1 MPSFNLTAASG
12 AASLTDA
19 VPINDGIS
27 VNVSGTFVGT
37 VQFQRATTPGGT
49 FTPIAADN
57 FGTLLQFTGASGDV
71 ALQRVPNEGAAVVRA
86 VMTAYTSGTA
96 AVRIGQ

>member
-12 AASLTDA
+12 AASTTDA
-19 VPINDGIS
+19 VPVGAGIS
-27 VNVSGTFVGT
+27 VNLSGTFAAT

-57 FGTLLQFTGASGDV
+57 FGSLLQFTAPSGD
-71 ALQRVPNEGAAVVRA
+71 LFIMPSPNEGDAVVRA
-86 VMTAYTSGTA
+86 VCTAYTSGTA
-96 AVRIGQ
+96 VVRIGA